1 MQNLESAAFYGQF
14 MFVMEWGGDSV
25 HTHVEIRR
33 QLLSL
38 LSPFFTSM
46 WVLGIDSG
54 SPGLDGKCFHLL
66 SRVGCLWA
74 VILMPN
80 RTEAWKSGYIGF
92 GDLDIS
98 AWCNIPSWFSQ
109 ILPSTN
115 AELMEIKALLL
126 GESVGAHIPES
137 SRNSERCVSQ
147 WVCVSK
153 AMTYMGLC
161 SPRFQWLGV

>member
-1 MQNLESAAFYGQF
+1 
-14 MFVMEWGGDSV
+14 MEWGGGSV
-25 HTHVEIRR
+25 HAHVEIRR

-38 LSPFFTSM
+38 ISPFTSV

-54 SPGLDGKCFHLL
+54 SPGLYGKCLHLL
-66 SRVGCLWA
+66 SRVGSLWA

-92 GDLDIS
+92 GDLDVS
-98 AWCNIPSWFSQ
+98 AWCNIPSWFAQ

-115 AELMEIKALLL
+115 AELTEIKALLL

-137 SRNSERCVSQ
+137 ARNSALLCKPVGI
-147 WVCVSK
+147 VSK
-153 AMTYMGLC
+153 TMTYVGLC
-161 SPRFQWLGV
+161 SPRFQWLGF